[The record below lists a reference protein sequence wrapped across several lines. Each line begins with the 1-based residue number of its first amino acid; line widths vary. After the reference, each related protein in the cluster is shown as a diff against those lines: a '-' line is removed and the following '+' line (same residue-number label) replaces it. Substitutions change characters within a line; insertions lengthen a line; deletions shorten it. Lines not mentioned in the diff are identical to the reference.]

1 MSDGTINEGK
11 KKSYDI
17 FIGIIIFLL
26 TLTLMLNSNFG
37 GGVPKELDPTLVAE
51 IRNQFYSSDTTS
63 PTLIVFETSWCGVC
77 KSLKADLKQRGVN
90 YKTLDVES
98 SKEAYQLYQR
108 VYGESNGPVPV
119 TVAGNQVIIGGQVD
133 KIIEA
138 SKKL

>member
-1 MSDGTINEGK
+1 MSDGTIYEGK

-17 FIGIIIFLL
+17 FIGIMIFLL

-37 GGVPKELDPTLVAE
+37 GGEPKVLDPLILSEV
-51 IRNQFYSSDTTS
+51 RNQFYQNDTSS
-63 PTLIVFETSWCGVC
+63 PTLVVFETSWCGVC
-77 KSLKADLKQRGVN
+77 KSLKADLKQRGVA

-98 SKEAYQLYQR
+98 SKEAYQLYQK

-119 TVAGNQVIIGGQVD
+119 TIAGNQVIVGGQVD